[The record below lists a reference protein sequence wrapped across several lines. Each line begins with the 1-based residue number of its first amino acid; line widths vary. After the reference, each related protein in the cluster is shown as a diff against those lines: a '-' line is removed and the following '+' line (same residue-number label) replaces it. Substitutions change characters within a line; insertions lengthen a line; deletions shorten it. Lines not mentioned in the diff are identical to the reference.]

1 MLLPAPLPGRWAL
14 DVSLPVPQ
22 ERSAHAAAPART
34 SRSPGVGP
42 QPSAQPA
49 PRPGRPRVPELRR
62 AVAAGHGAVCAGAGG
77 AAAARATGGGG
88 AGTHPAALPDRAVV
102 PSAGRPG
109 HAPRNPP
116 RSEDRPARTLA
127 EMSGDRRGRLA
138 GAAAHLSTDAEGF
151 GPAAEYLSG
160 PGPWRQLARPGSLAL
175 LYPDPPATLLL
186 WARTGPRV
194 EPGGPEGERLLV
206 RLQGLVWEGCQIPTV
221 LVLKQALLLTNCVGL
236 GNLLT
241 LSKI

>member
-22 ERSAHAAAPART
+22 ERSAHAAAPAGT

-77 AAAARATGGGG
+77 AAAARAPGGGG

-138 GAAAHLSTDAEGF
+138 GAAAYPSTDAEGF

-194 EPGGPEGERLLV
+194 EPGGPEGE
-206 RLQGLVWEGCQIPTV
+206 TV
-221 LVLKQALLLTNCVGL
+221 LRGAGSPSSAPSGRSSFLLTDPTPGHCP
-236 GNLLT
+236 
-241 LSKI
+241 